1 MYVFLNKLPQTEDIK
16 EFEMHQSINENY
28 INYRVNYPNFSIEK
42 KQQFI
47 KIYKISKENIKYNE
61 QIFLSIP
68 VAKVNQNI
76 SIEEKQCI

>member
-1 MYVFLNKLPQTEDIK
+1 MYIFLNTLPQIEDIK
-16 EFEMHQSINENY
+16 EFNMHQSTNENY

-47 KIYKISKENIKYNE
+47 KAYKLNLESIKYNE

-68 VAKVNQNI
+68 VVKVNQNI
-76 SIEEKQCI
+76 PVEEKQCI